1 MPGWFDYAIC
11 DEAHQLANDTAQGNG
26 LGTLAACAD
35 RTVILTGTLLGG
47 YASDVYN
54 LLYRLEAGK
63 MVAHGY
69 EWGEPGLRSF
79 AETYG
84 VLERVTTIE
93 PADNSCSKA
102 RVTKQI
108 KRRPGASPL
117 LFSEFLMSLAAF
129 VSLEDI
135 SAELPP
141 FTEQVIGVRMDA
153 PLQAAYQALEEQIR
167 DAIKA
172 APHEPFGCERRLE
185 RPASIPGSPLEYR
198 RPLWLRV
205 RSAKRSAGNDS

>member
-1 MPGWFDYAIC
+1 
-11 DEAHQLANDTAQGNG
+11 

-63 MVAHGY
+63 MVAQGY

-108 KRRPGASPL
+108 KRRPGASPS

-135 SAELPP
+135 STELPP
-141 FTEQVIGVRMDA
+141 FTEQVIGVPMDA
-153 PLQAAYQALEEQIR
+153 PLQAAWE
-167 DAIKA
+167 
-172 APHEPFGCERRLE
+172 
-185 RPASIPGSPLEYR
+185 
-198 RPLWLRV
+198 WT
-205 RSAKRSAGNDS
+205 